1 MTQKFL
7 FLSLMFFFCA
17 ALACGQEEVPGS
29 VVPIESWILHAKLI
43 HEVLPEYPA
52 SARANHIQGNVYITV
67 LVDENGKIK
76 TASAGNC
83 PACSLILNDAAV
95 QAVKKWEYHPT
106 ILNGKPVSVRSYI
119 IFRFQLEKEPA
130 VEVLTRSESTDP
142 AKPLPAFRPDERRG
156 VIGGV
161 MSKDSAVKS
170 GLITMPTP
178 RTAITAEWKEYV
190 FADDLFKVSSPMKP
204 TFEKRTH
211 VFMHGESEEHRYIMV
226 SNGLGYI
233 IVYERMQASDHR
245 SPKKILAEMKKSFD
259 DSALPNTEKSILLG
273 VYPGIEMEMED
284 ATTHYRRRIYVAN
297 RGIYLVVATI
307 RKDKPFP
314 EDLKRWDASLTFLE
328 PKK

>member
-1 MTQKFL
+1 MVFNCL
-7 FLSLMFFFCA
+7 V
-17 ALACGQEEVPGS
+17 LAWGQEEVPGS
-29 VVPIESWILHAKLI
+29 VVPLESWILHAKLI

-52 SARANHIQGNVYITV
+52 SARANHIQGNVYINV

-76 TASAGNC
+76 TASAENC

-106 ILNGKPVSVRSYI
+106 ILNGKPISVRSYI

-161 MSKDSAVKS
+161 IDMDSAVK
-170 GLITMPTP
+170 GGYITIAPP
-178 RTAITAEWKEYV
+178 RTSISAEWKEYV
-190 FADDLFKVSSPMKP
+190 FADDLFKVSSPIEPVLSKQSRDSP
-204 TFEKRTH
+204 YGKKEVH
-211 VFMHGESEEHRYIMV
+211 WYSMV
-226 SNGLGYI
+226 SNRFRYVI
-233 IVYERMQASDHR
+233 AYEPLHTSDHR
-245 SPKKILAEMKKSFD
+245 SPKQVLNEIKKNFAI
-259 DSALPNTEKSILLG
+259 SALPNTERSISLG
-273 VYPGIEMEMED
+273 KYPGFELEIED
-284 ATTHYRRRIYVAN
+284 ASTHSRNRVYIANHGLYVV
-297 RGIYLVVATI
+297 IATV
-307 RKDKPFP
+307 RKGEPFP